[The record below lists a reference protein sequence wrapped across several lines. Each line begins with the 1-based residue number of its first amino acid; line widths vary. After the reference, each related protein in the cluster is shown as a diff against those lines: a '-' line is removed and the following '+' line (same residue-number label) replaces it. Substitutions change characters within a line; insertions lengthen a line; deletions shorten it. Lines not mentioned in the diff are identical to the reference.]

1 MKQIGRRGSLLVV
14 LCVGWGV
21 ILGMLL
27 LTMPIQQLSA
37 MSPHVPLAGPT
48 SVPPPSGITTKML
61 DEQGECLDSEIQDGV
76 QTCFYGIA
84 TAGLGELDS
93 GSISAQA
100 LNPITV
106 SVGHL
111 TWNPISQTVAAF
123 EAYGG
128 FRYMRVVSANVSNLL
143 HTKFWYPSGHQ
154 GENLYYWDATAQQWK
169 RVGQVLSD
177 TSSSDVAYT
186 GDYIYTDYTE
196 KMLGVLSTPKLTQ
209 TEEVGM
215 WFAWGHTLTV
225 QIPYMYYLPVILK
238 NHTW

>member
-1 MKQIGRRGSLLVV
+1 MKQIGRRGSLLVI
-14 LCVGWGV
+14 LCIGWGV

-37 MSPHVPLAGPT
+37 MSPQVPLAGPT
-48 SVPPPSGITTKML
+48 SVPPPSGITTEML
-61 DEQGECLDSEIQDGV
+61 DEPGDELDSVITDGV
-76 QTCFYGIA
+76 KAEFYWVGA
-84 TAGLGELDS
+84 AGLGELDS

-100 LNPITV
+100 YNPITV
-106 SVGHL
+106 TVGHV

-128 FRYMRVVSANVSNLL
+128 YRYMRVVSANVSNLL
-143 HTKFWYPSGHQ
+143 YTQFWYPSGHQ

-169 RVGQVLSD
+169 RVGQVIGAG
-177 TSSSDVAYT
+177 SSDVAYT
-186 GDYIYTDYTE
+186 GDYTYTDYTE

-215 WFAWGHTLTV
+215 WFAWGHTLTA
-225 QIPYMYYLPVILK
+225 QIPYTYYFPVIFK
-238 NHTW
+238 NYP